1 MTAKRG
7 EAKFKNDARFREWSF
22 KCMQVIIEATHKNV
36 FLGFD
41 DESVRNL
48 DRKMSPHERKK
59 SQVHINNQSRIIPTS
74 LNIVLMSVVSFCV
87 AGCSRGTRQW
97 SG

>member
-59 SQVHINNQSRIIPTS
+59 SQVDT
-74 LNIVLMSVVSFCV
+74 
-87 AGCSRGTRQW
+87 
-97 SG
+97 